1 MPLCGFSLCHLT
13 GVALPTTRQSIRRL
27 RIAWPRATEPNARVG
42 RPRLIA
48 HVQLAEIR
56 QIPRGGFSLNVEE
69 MQIRQ
74 KVLADFGEFVL
85 RSDSLDEVLHEGC
98 RLVAEALNADL
109 AKVLE
114 VEEGGRSALVRAGVG
129 WKPGIVGRERLHFSE
144 RSSETYALERQ
155 EPVVSRNIQDE
166 NRFEFADFLI
176 DHGVVSLVNVPIFLP
191 GEKPYGLLQVDSRE
205 LRKFG
210 DRDIQFLRTY
220 ATVLGPVIDR
230 LHKMQSLQRAAE
242 TNQRLMQELQHR
254 VKNHISIVVSL
265 VRARARQ
272 TESDEARAELNAVAE
287 RIDTLR
293 LVHEQLYRN
302 GATNQ
307 LPLRPFLSQLVQ
319 GLCPLHEH
327 GADRI
332 ALEFDIADVDLAADG
347 AVPLGLIANEFVTN
361 SLKYAFGDNGGTIS
375 VSVKATDRR
384 LHLCLHDN
392 GKRSLPH
399 SPSSSSGL
407 WHRHEAHRGTCGT
420 VGRTTH
426 LAGVEGR
433 NNALS

>member
-1 MPLCGFSLCHLT
+1 M
-13 GVALPTTRQSIRRL
+13 
-27 RIAWPRATEPNARVG
+27 
-42 RPRLIA
+42 
-48 HVQLAEIR
+48 
-56 QIPRGGFSLNVEE
+56 NVEE

-74 KVLADFGEFVL
+74 KVLADFGEFVR

-114 VEEGGRSALVRAGVG
+114 VDEGGRTALVRAGVG
-129 WKPGIVGRERLHFSE
+129 WKPGIVGKERLHFSE

-210 DRDIQFLRTY
+210 DKDIQFLRTY
-220 ATVLGPVIDR
+220 ATILGPVIDR
-230 LHKMQSLQRAAE
+230 LHKVQSLQRAVE

-272 TESDEARAELNAVAE
+272 TKSDEARAELVAVAE
-287 RIDTLR
+287 RINTLR
-293 LVHEQLYRN
+293 LIHEQLYRN
-302 GATNQ
+302 AAPDK
-307 LPLRPFLSQLVQ
+307 LPLRPFLSQLVE
-319 GLCPLHEH
+319 GLCHLHESET
-327 GADRI
+327 GPI
-332 ALEFDIADVDLAADG
+332 AFEFDIADVDLAADV

-361 SLKYAFGDNGGTIS
+361 SLKYAFGSDGGVIS
-375 VSVKATDRR
+375 VTLRATDHR
-384 LHLCLHDN
+384 LHLCLNDN
-392 GKRSLPH
+392 GKGLP
-399 SPSSSSGL
+399 PTPKAAPAGSGTGMKL
-407 WHRHEAHRGTCGT
+407 IEALAEQLGGQLTWPVSVAGTTLCLDLE
-420 VGRTTH
+420 R
-426 LAGVEGR
+426 EP
-433 NNALS
+433 N

>member
-1 MPLCGFSLCHLT
+1 M
-13 GVALPTTRQSIRRL
+13 
-27 RIAWPRATEPNARVG
+27 NM
-42 RPRLIA
+42 
-48 HVQLAEIR
+48 
-56 QIPRGGFSLNVEE
+56 EE

-74 KVLADFGEFVL
+74 KVLAEFGEFVL

-98 RLVAEALNADL
+98 RLVAEALGADL

-114 VEEGGRSALVRAGVG
+114 VEEGGRSALVKAGVG
-129 WKPGIVGRERLHFSE
+129 WKPGIVGTQRLHFAE

-155 EPVVSRNIQDE
+155 EPVVSRNIRDE

-191 GEKPYGLLQVDSRE
+191 GDKPYGLLQVDSRK

-230 LHKMQSLQRAAE
+230 LHKVQSLQRALS
-242 TNQRLMQELQHR
+242 TNERLMQELQHR
-254 VKNHISIVVSL
+254 VKNHISIVVGL

-272 TESDEARAELNAVAE
+272 TGSDEARAELNTVAE

-293 LVHEQLYRN
+293 RVHEQLYRN
-302 GATNQ
+302 GVPDQ
-307 LPLRPFLSQLVQ
+307 LPLRPFLSELVN
-319 GLCPLHEH
+319 GLCHLHEH
-327 GADRI
+327 EGGRI
-332 ALEFDIADVDLAADG
+332 ALKFDIADVDIAADV

-375 VSVKATDRR
+375 VTVQATDDR

-392 GKRSLPH
+392 GRGLHPAPH
-399 SPSSSSGL
+399 AARAGSGTGL
-407 WHRHEAHRGTCGT
+407 KLIEGLAEQLGGQLAWPEPEAGTTLCLDLSRGE
-420 VGRTTH
+420 
-426 LAGVEGR
+426 A
-433 NNALS
+433 